1 MARYKLVTFDVY
13 AALFDLEGSMVP
25 EVRAAL
31 PAADV
36 DPLAFFRLWRTK
48 QLEFALISNSLGRGH
63 LKFRYLTERALD
75 YALKRFGLDL
85 PAETRARLV
94 AAWNRLRPWPEA
106 GQVLAGVKDRGC
118 LTALLSN
125 GDEAMLRELAGQLPV
140 GVDYIFA
147 ADQAG
152 FYKPHPAIYELPL
165 KTLGLDRSE
174 VLHVAGSASDVMGAR
189 SFGLPCAWSNRT
201 RDFVLEPELGPDFEF
216 PDLTGVLG
224 LL

>member
-1 MARYKLVTFDVY
+1 MARYRLVTFDVY
-13 AALFDLEGSMVP
+13 AALFDLEGSLVP

-31 PAADV
+31 PSGDI
-36 DPLAFFRLWRTK
+36 DPVAFFRLWRAK
-48 QLEFALISNSLGRGH
+48 QLEFALLSNSLGRGH
-63 LKFRYLTERALD
+63 FKFQYLTERALE
-75 YALKRFGLDL
+75 YTLKRYDLEL

-106 GQVLAGVKDRGC
+106 GEVLAGVKARGC

-125 GDEAMLRELAGQLPV
+125 GDEAMLRELAAALPV
-140 GVDYIFA
+140 PVDHIFA

-165 KTLGLDRSE
+165 KALGLARSE
-174 VLHVAGSASDVMGAR
+174 VLHVAGSASDIMGAR
-189 SFGLPCAWSNRT
+189 SFGLPCAWSNRA
-201 RDFVLEPELGPDFEF
+201 RDFVLEPSLGPDFEF
-216 PDLTGVLG
+216 PDLTGVLS

>member
-1 MARYKLVTFDVY
+1 MARYRLVTFDVY

-25 EVRAAL
+25 EVRAVL
-31 PAADV
+31 PSAEV
-36 DPLAFFRLWRTK
+36 DPVAFFRLWRTK
-48 QLEFALISNSLGRGH
+48 QLEFALLSNSLGRGH
-63 LKFRYLTERALD
+63 FKFQYLTERALE
-75 YALKRFGLDL
+75 YALKRYNLEL
-85 PAETRARLV
+85 PAETRTRLV

-106 GQVLAGVKDRGC
+106 GDVLAGVKARGC

-125 GDEAMLRELAGQLPV
+125 GDEAMLRELAAALPV
-140 GVDYIFA
+140 PVDHIFA

-189 SFGLPCAWSNRT
+189 SFGLPCAWSNRA
-201 RDFVLEPELGPDFEF
+201 RDFVLEPALGPDFEF
-216 PDLTGVLG
+216 PDLNGVLT

>member
-25 EVRAAL
+25 EVRAVL
-31 PAADV
+31 PPEV
-36 DPLAFFRLWRTK
+36 DPVGLFRLWRSK

-63 LKFRYLTERALD
+63 LKFKYLTERALE
-75 YALKRFGLDL
+75 YALKRHNLEL
-85 PAETRARLV
+85 PADTRASLV

-106 GQVLAGVKDRGC
+106 GEVLAGVRARGC

-125 GDEAMLRELAGQLPV
+125 GDEAMLRELAATLPV
-140 GVDYIFA
+140 PVDHIFA

-165 KTLGLDRSE
+165 KVLGLDRSE

-189 SFGLPCAWSNRT
+189 SFGLPCAWSNRG
-201 RDFVLEPELGPDFEF
+201 RDYVLEPDLGPDFEF
-216 PDLTGVLG
+216 PDLTGVLS